1 MEEIVTLLAGVAQPS
16 PTPWV
21 IFDPRAVAF
30 LCDLSADL
38 LRTPEARA
46 QDVAAAFG
54 FWRRPAHLQAL
65 ARRHASPVPRLGRG
79 LVFHVA
85 PSNVPALFG
94 YTMAIGLLADNANVV
109 RASSHRGEADAVLLA
124 RLAQVLDRPEH
135 GQVRERL
142 SIVTYGRDNGVTA
155 AYCARCDGRVVWGGD
170 ATVAALRAMPM
181 PPHAVEFSFPDRWSL
196 ALFSQAAFS
205 AMDGEELA
213 VQARRFYNDTYQMDQ
228 NACSSPH
235 LVLWLED
242 GGTPDCRA
250 RWWRTVAEQVVRRY
264 DLGFYQ
270 AARKKETLCR
280 LAMTM
285 DTPPI
290 ASVEQYEGNRL
301 YVACLDRLPAD
312 PTGLRGGFSLFFQS
326 AVSGW
331 EALLSLLSPKV
342 QTLVCGGIEPEPL
355 ARYLAERGAG
365 GVDRVVRL
373 GQALE
378 MDTIWDGKD
387 LISGLSRSIEF
398 G

>member
-46 QDVAAAFG
+46 QD
-54 FWRRPAHLQAL
+54 
-65 ARRHASPVPRLGRG
+65 
-79 LVFHVA
+79 
-85 PSNVPALFG
+85 
-94 YTMAIGLLADNANVV
+94 
-109 RASSHRGEADAVLLA
+109 
-124 RLAQVLDRPEH
+124 
-135 GQVRERL
+135 
-142 SIVTYGRDNGVTA
+142 
-155 AYCARCDGRVVWGGD
+155 
-170 ATVAALRAMPM
+170 VAALRAMPM

-312 PTGLRGGFSLFFQS
+312 PTGLRGGFGLFFQS

-373 GQALE
+373 GKALE

>member
-1 MEEIVTLLAGVAQPS
+1 MAGVAQPS

-142 SIVTYGRDNGVTA
+142 SIVTYGRDDGVTA

-213 VQARRFYNDTYQMDQ
+213 VQARRFYNDTYQKDQ

-250 RWWRTVAEQVVRRY
+250 RWWRTVAEQVVRCY

-312 PTGLRGGFSLFFQS
+312 PTGLRGRFGLFFQS